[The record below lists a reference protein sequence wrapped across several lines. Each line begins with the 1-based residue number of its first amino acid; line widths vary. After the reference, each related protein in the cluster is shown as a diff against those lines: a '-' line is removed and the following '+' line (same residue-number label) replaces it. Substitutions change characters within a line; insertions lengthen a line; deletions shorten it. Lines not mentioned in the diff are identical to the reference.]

1 MNEPGATATGPNG
14 GSSRPPPPGIAVMIS
29 GGGRTLLNLDDR
41 IRDGSLRAH
50 INVVIA
56 SSACA
61 GAERARVRGL
71 PVLVIPGVIDP
82 AVLERVLRD
91 HAASWVVLAGYLKKV
106 RIPAGFAGRVVNIH
120 PALLPDFG
128 GPGMYGERVHTAVIA
143 AGRKVSGCTVHLCD
157 EEYDRGPIIAQASCE
172 VRADDDAHTLAA
184 RVFELEKSL
193 YPRALAELFAGRGGG
208 VAGSGGTRA

>member
-1 MNEPGATATGPNG
+1 MSG
-14 GSSRPPPPGIAVMIS
+14 GSNEAGSGVGSRVPAIAVMIS

-50 INVVIA
+50 INLVIA

-82 AVLERVLRD
+82 AVLGRVLKD
-91 HAASWVVLAGYLKKV
+91 HGASWVVLAGYLKRV
-106 RIPAGFAGRVVNIH
+106 RIPTGFAGRVVNIH
-120 PALLPDFG
+120 PALLPEFG
-128 GPGMYGERVHTAVIA
+128 GEGMYGERVHAAVIA

-157 EEYDRGPIIAQASCE
+157 EEYDRGPIIAQATCE
-172 VRADDDAHTLAA
+172 VRADDTASTLAA

-193 YPRALAELFAGRGGG
+193 YPRALSELLSARVG
-208 VAGSGGTRA
+208 GSGGPGA